1 MNETPPSDAAAVAQ
15 ALEMVRDRLDARTAA
30 YLNACVRCDLCA
42 ESCHAHLAGGDPAA
56 TPARQVALV
65 AGVFRRHHTL
75 LGRLAPALAGAR
87 DLDDAMLTELA
98 ESAFGRCTAC
108 GRCALACSVGLDPSA
123 VVRFAR
129 AVLAAAGRVPAGI
142 AVNAANTSCSGNN
155 MNIGAADVVD
165 TLQWLEEDLRDTVGD
180 PAALI
185 PVDRAGARVWYLVNP
200 SEIKF
205 FPLSLA
211 AAALIFYAAGESW
224 TLSSTDFDVTNYGYF
239 AGDAELAGRIAERL
253 VRRAEELAV
262 SEVVMAECG
271 HGYRALR
278 WEAPEWLGRPLPFTV
293 RSCVEVIDD
302 YLRDGRLRLDP
313 NRNTEPVTLHDPC
326 NLVRNGGVIEAP
338 RRVLRQAVKDLV
350 EMTPNRSENYCCGG
364 GGGLVAATEYRQFR
378 LQAGRVKADQIR
390 TTGARIVA
398 SPCHNCITQLKEI
411 SQHYCLG
418 VDVRTVGEIVADA
431 LVLPGVPG
439 LS

>member
-1 MNETPPSDAAAVAQ
+1 MTQATGPDAEAVAR
-15 ALEMVRDRLDARTAA
+15 ALAVVRDRLDARTAT

-42 ESCHAHLAGGDPAA
+42 ESCHVHLAGGGSAA

-65 AGVFRRHHTL
+65 GSLFRRHHTL
-75 LGRLAPALAGAR
+75 LGRLAPALVAAR
-87 DLDDAMLTELA
+87 DLDEQVLAELA

-108 GRCALACSVGLDPSA
+108 GRCSLACSVGLDPAA

-129 AVLAAAGRVPAGI
+129 SILAAADLVPAGI
-142 AVNAANTSCSGNN
+142 AVNAANTRLTGNN
-155 MNIGAADVVD
+155 MKIDAADVVD

-180 PAALI
+180 SAAAI

-211 AAALIFYAAGESW
+211 AAAMVFYAAGESW

-239 AGDAELAGRIAERL
+239 AGDSDLARTIAERL

-262 SEVVMAECG
+262 TEVVMSECG

-278 WEAPEWLGRPLPFTV
+278 WEAPEWLGRPLPFSV
-293 RSCVEVIDD
+293 RSYVEVLAE

-313 NRNTEPVTLHDPC
+313 SRNPQPVTLHDPC
-326 NLVRNGGVIEAP
+326 NLVRNGGVIEAA
-338 RRVLRQAVKDLV
+338 REVLRRAVSNFV
-350 EMTPNRSENYCCGG
+350 EMTPNRANNYCCGG
-364 GGGLVAATEYRQFR
+364 GGGMVVASEYRDHR
-378 LQAGRVKADQIR
+378 LQAGRIKADQIR
-390 TTGARIVA
+390 ATGAQVVA
-398 SPCHNCITQLKEI
+398 SPCHNCVTQLKEL
-411 SQHYCLG
+411 SQYYGLG
-418 VDVRTVGEIVADA
+418 VEVRTVGEIVADA
-431 LVLPGVPG
+431 LVVPG
-439 LS
+439 LPE